1 MSKKEGYIGVFDSGI
16 GGLTVAGS
24 IMKSLPKENII
35 YFGDTAHLPYGTK
48 SEKQIR
54 EYAVNDVLFLSQF
67 DLKALV
73 IACNTADSVAR
84 HALEE
89 KFDMPIYGVIKPASI
104 KAARV
109 TRNNRIGIM
118 ATTATVRSDAY
129 PRTIHRYSE
138 EAEVFQ
144 LACPLLVPLVENGRF
159 SKDDIVVRTVLKEYL
174 DQLTAHDIDTLVLG
188 CTHYP
193 LLMEAISSLVPDLT
207 IISSSEA
214 AAETL
219 RRGLQEL
226 DLLNE
231 SEGGKRKYF
240 VSDDPEHFH
249 ENAVIFLG
257 EDAADEAE
265 LAEV

>member
-1 MSKKEGYIGVFDSGI
+1 MTNKEGFIGVFDSGI

-24 IMKSLPKENII
+24 IMKSLPNENII

-54 EYAVNDVLFLSQF
+54 EYADNDVAFLSRF

-84 HALEE
+84 GSLEE
-89 KFDMPIYGVIKPASI
+89 KYDMPIYGVIEPASI
-104 KAARV
+104 KAV
-109 TRNNRIGIM
+109 KMTRNNRIGIM
-118 ATTATVRSDAY
+118 ATPATVRSEAY
-129 PRTIHRYSE
+129 PQTIHRYSE

-144 LACPLLVPLVENGRF
+144 LACPLLVPLVENGRYR
-159 SKDDIVVRTVLKEYL
+159 KDDIVVSTILQEYL
-174 DQLTAHDIDTLVLG
+174 DQLTDKGIDTLVLG

-193 LLMEAISSLVPDLT
+193 LLMDAIRSLVPDMT

-219 RRGLQEL
+219 RRGLEEMHIL
-226 DLLNE
+226 KE
-231 SEGGKRKYF
+231 TEGSTRRYF
-240 VSDDPEHFH
+240 VSDAPEHFR
-249 ENAVIFLG
+249 ENAELFLG
-257 EDAADEAE
+257 DEAAEDAE
-265 LAEV
+265 LAVL